1 MRVWILLTVI
11 LSAAAAAGFGFFLM
25 TRLDRLID
33 GNGKAIR
40 DESETEPPYCVMLTQ
55 DMTDEE
61 IAAEIRKFRESHSS
75 SRVVLY
81 GGTGAGDAIP
91 PRSDDRV

>member
-1 MRVWILLTVI
+1 MHLWALFIVI
-11 LSAAAAAGFGFFLM
+11 LSALAAAGFGFFLM

-40 DESETEPPYCVMLTQ
+40 DESETEEPYCVMLTQ

-61 IAAEIRKFRESHSS
+61 IASEIKKFREHHTG

-81 GGTGAGDAIP
+81 GGAGTDETIP
-91 PRSDDRV
+91 PRPDDRV